1 VITYQLPFETAS
13 ERGKVS
19 KIDTKCKDDA
29 QNKPYTLIYIKQKF
43 AKSLK

>member
-1 VITYQLPFETAS
+1 MIAYQLPFETA
-13 ERGKVS
+13 GKKVKVS

-29 QNKPYTLIYIKQKF
+29 QNKPYTLIYIKQKI